1 MRKALRSIL
10 LLACIASTT
19 AFGSQIVFADD
30 AAATIQSQT
39 QGHHQGH
46 HRGHG
51 DSFRRL
57 AKELGFTELQKTQLR
72 AIYKTNQAQAK
83 PLFAGLL
90 TAKHG
95 MKTLIQSGT
104 ADAAAINAQAT
115 LVATAEANLTVFRA
129 QEYTQFV
136 ALLTPAQVT
145 TLNSIQAAREAK
157 FQKFLARMA
166 TDGQQ

>member
-1 MRKALRSIL
+1 MRNALRSFV

-30 AAATIQSQT
+30 AAATTQSQA

-46 HRGHG
+46 HRRHG

-57 AKELGFTELQKTQLR
+57 AKELGFTDLQKTQLK
-72 AIYKTNQAQAK
+72 ALYKTNQAQAK
-83 PLFAGLL
+83 PLFVNLL

-95 MKTLIQSGT
+95 MKSLTQSGT
-104 ADAAAINAQAT
+104 ADTATINAQAT
-115 LVATAEANLTVFRA
+115 LVATAEANLAVLRA

-136 ALLTPAQVT
+136 ALLTPSQVT
-145 TLNSIQAAREAK
+145 TLSSIQAAREAK

-166 TDGQQ
+166 TDSQ